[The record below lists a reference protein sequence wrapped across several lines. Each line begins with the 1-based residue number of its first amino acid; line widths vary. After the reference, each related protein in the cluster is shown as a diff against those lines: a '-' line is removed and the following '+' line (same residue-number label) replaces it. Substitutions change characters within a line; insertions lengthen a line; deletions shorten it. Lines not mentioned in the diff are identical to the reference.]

1 METHAQKTNTIGPMA
16 QRIVTTY
23 IDDLTGQTLS
33 EEDRTVVTVALN
45 GKSWTLDVS
54 PESLSTI
61 TDTIEKWTANA
72 QSATTSPSRAR
83 TSTGTAADR
92 RAQLKAIREWARAQ
106 GMAVN
111 ERGRISAE
119 VEAAFN
125 AAHS

>member
-1 METHAQKTNTIGPMA
+1 MA
-16 QRIVTTY
+16 QRIVTTHV
-23 IDDLTGQTLS
+23 DDLTGLALS
-33 EEDRTVVTVALN
+33 EEDRKVVNLALN

-61 TDTIEKWTANA
+61 TDTIGKWTAYA
-72 QSATTSPSRAR
+72 QPATTSPSRPR

-92 RAQLKAIREWARAQ
+92 RAQLKAIREWAKAQ

-119 VEAAFN
+119 VEAAFT